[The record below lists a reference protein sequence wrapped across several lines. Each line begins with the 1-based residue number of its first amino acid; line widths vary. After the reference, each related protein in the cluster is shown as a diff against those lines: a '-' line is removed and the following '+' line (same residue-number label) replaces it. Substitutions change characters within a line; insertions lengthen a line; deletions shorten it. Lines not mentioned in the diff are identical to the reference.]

1 MNEIFFITLPDSAFK
16 KIIIDYN
23 DFPKP
28 LIISPNPMI
37 DF

>member
-1 MNEIFFITLPDSAFK
+1 MNEIFFITLPDNAFK
-16 KIIIDYN
+16 KIKIDYN